1 MKGTIITTYPG
12 FGTLPLAIKLLLLT
26 SENYSF
32 DLRTSISTDP
42 QADGGAT
49 VTFTIPMPKAAWAP
63 NLWSVN

>member
-1 MKGTIITTYPG
+1 MKGTLITTYPG

-32 DLRTSISTDP
+32 DLKTPTSADP
-42 QADGGAT
+42 HAGGGAT
-49 VTFTIPMPKAAWAP
+49 VTFTLPMPKTEWVP